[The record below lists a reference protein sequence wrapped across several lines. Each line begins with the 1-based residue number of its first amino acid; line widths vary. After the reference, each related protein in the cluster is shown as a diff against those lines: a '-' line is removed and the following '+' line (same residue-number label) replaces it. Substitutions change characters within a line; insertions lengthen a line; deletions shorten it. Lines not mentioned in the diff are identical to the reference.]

1 MWDPQTWELVQG
13 KTGCTAWVRSGTL
26 QKWERPRRRTCP
38 HSRISSGSLSL
49 DRDPG
54 SQWGKGPLWGR
65 EKEKQKSS
73 LGEQLQDPKKCHGVI
88 VPQVPTGTAAMSS
101 HSMCARHCSISR
113 RGLGSPGKAKS
124 FPWDWALPRLV
135 ECLPCRC
142 EVLSLSPALY
152 GIGRVGGTGL

>member
-1 MWDPQTWELVQG
+1 MGPPNLGACPG
-13 KTGCTAWVRSGTL
+13 KDWLHSLGEIRVLTEMGETQEEDLSPLQNLFWVPLIGQR
-26 QKWERPRRRTCP
+26 
-38 HSRISSGSLSL
+38 
-49 DRDPG
+49 PG

-73 LGEQLQDPKKCHGVI
+73 LGEQLQDPKKCHGVL

-101 HSMCARHCSISR
+101 HSMCDRHCSISR
-113 RGLGSPGKAKS
+113 RGLGSPWKVKS
-124 FPWDWALPRLV
+124 FLWDWALPRLV